1 MAKNKTCIFINGL
14 FNNYMRCFIAI
25 EFDKNTRNFLA
36 KIQDELR
43 NTGVRGNYTRVENL
57 HLTIKFLGEIDMSVF
72 NDVCDLI
79 KKVSI
84 RYKKFVLEL
93 DKLGKFDKGNKSIVW
108 AGISENKYLIN
119 LFNDIES
126 GLENIMPI
134 KKENRYTPHITLVRE
149 AILQPDSFGIEMS
162 DKPGYSF
169 EVPGISLMEST
180 RINGRLTYIR
190 RAFESFAV

>member
-1 MAKNKTCIFINGL
+1 
-14 FNNYMRCFIAI
+14 MRCFIAI
-25 EFDKNTRNFLA
+25 EFDENTRNFLS
-36 KIQDELR
+36 KLQEELK
-43 NTGVRGNYTRVENL
+43 NKGVQGNYTRFENL

-72 NDVCDLI
+72 HDICDLI
-79 KKVSI
+79 KKVSLKH
-84 RYKKFVLEL
+84 RRFVLEL

-108 AGISENKYLIN
+108 AGISENKYLVS

-126 GLENIMPI
+126 GIEAIMPI

-149 AILQPDSFGIEMS
+149 AVLKPDSIGTDMH
-162 DKPGYSF
+162 DKLGYSF

-180 RINGRLTYIR
+180 RINGKLTYIR